1 MCRITESCKEV
12 RTREIVCST
21 HSYEVI
27 HSDAE
32 CCTHIHIV
40 CLIGG
45 RDARGG
51 MEYREGVSGL
61 DPTGTFR
68 KETSSIL
75 SNSCVQ

>member
-1 MCRITESCKEV
+1 MIHRDTQ
-12 RTREIVCST
+12 RYTR
-21 HSYEVI
+21 
-27 HSDAE
+27 
-32 CCTHIHIV
+32 IHIV

-51 MEYREGVSGL
+51 MEEGEGVSGL
-61 DPTGTFR
+61 DPAGTFG

>member
-1 MCRITESCKEV
+1 MIR
-12 RTREIVCST
+12 
-21 HSYEVI
+21 
-27 HSDAE
+27 SDAE

-51 MEYREGVSGL
+51 MEEGEGVSGR
-61 DPTGTFR
+61 DPTGTFG

>member
-1 MCRITESCKEV
+1 M

-21 HSYEVI
+21 HGCEVI
-27 HSDAE
+27 LRDAE

-51 MEYREGVSGL
+51 ME
-61 DPTGTFR
+61 
-68 KETSSIL
+68 
-75 SNSCVQ
+75 